1 MPKVDRFMLDGA
13 ADAETPAERVLA
25 LIREQLGRIQY
36 GSIALSIHD
45 GRVVQI
51 EVSEKTR
58 FA

>member
-1 MPKVDRFMLDGA
+1 MPKLDKFMLADA
-13 ADAETPAERVLA
+13 ADAGSPAERVLA
-25 LIREQLGRIQY
+25 LVSEQLARIRY

-58 FA
+58 LA